1 MWLIW
6 ALYIQALTLE
16 MDVTPTTIRPIRV
29 LLLCLLLFPSS
40 MLLILA
46 IAEGI
51 HRYKVWEAG
60 GSWCLTLSPDGK
72 TTKYYGDHACGF
84 DQPREPI

>member
-1 MWLIW
+1 
-6 ALYIQALTLE
+6 
-16 MDVTPTTIRPIRV
+16 
-29 LLLCLLLFPSS
+29 

-60 GSWCLTLSPDGK
+60 GSWCLTLSSDGK

-84 DQPREPI
+84 DQPREPL

>member
-1 MWLIW
+1 MTW
-6 ALYIQALTLE
+6 APYTQTLNFE
-16 MDVTPTTIRPIRV
+16 MDVTPTTFRPGRV
-29 LLLCLLLFPSS
+29 LWLCLFLFPAS

-46 IAEGI
+46 ISEGI

-60 GSWCLTLSPDGK
+60 GSWCITLSPDGK